1 MKPEHQPYT
10 PAVKTDVLET
20 FRRQGWTPPSEQPE
34 TRAKWAYYKNLSN
47 LSEEALNEPAN

>member
-10 PAVKTDVLET
+10 PAARTDVLAT
-20 FRRQGWTPPSEQPE
+20 FRRQGWTPPSEDPE